1 MGKKKIVEVEENTEK
16 KTAEAVADSSTTTE
30 AEASTQVP
38 TKSSKRRF
46 ETGIL
51 CVESTYNN
59 TKLVLTDEKGN
70 TLAWSTSGALGFKGA
85 KKGTPF
91 AAAKIGETLAQKAQA
106 FGVKEVKV
114 VVKGVGSGRESAIRG
129 FISKGI
135 NLISIKDMTP
145 VPHNGPKAPKPRR
158 T

>member
-1 MGKKKIVEVEENTEK
+1 MGKKKIA
-16 KTAEAVADSSTTTE
+16 TAEEKVE
-30 AEASTQVP
+30 TQVTTP
-38 TKSSKRRF
+38 EATVATPKAPKGRRF
-46 ETGIL
+46 DSGIL

-59 TKLVLTDEKGN
+59 TKVTLTDPKGG
-70 TLAWSTSGALGFKGA
+70 TLAWSSSGTLGFKGA

-91 AAAKIGETLAQKAQA
+91 AAAKVGEVLAEKAA
-106 FGVKEVKV
+106 TMGIKEVKV

-135 NLISIKDMTP
+135 NLTVIQDMTP
-145 VPHNGPKAPKPRR
+145 AAHNGPKPPKPRR

>member
-1 MGKKKIVEVEENTEK
+1 MGKKKITTAEENGAEK
-16 KTAEAVADSSTTTE
+16 VAETTAPSATPA
-30 AEASTQVP
+30 
-38 TKSSKRRF
+38 KSGKGRRF
-46 ETGIL
+46 DTGVL

-59 TKLVLTDEKGN
+59 TKLTLTDAKGG
-70 TLAWSTSGALGFKGA
+70 TLAWSSSGTLGFKGA

-91 AAAKIGETLAQKAQA
+91 AAAKVGEVLADKAATL
-106 FGVKEVKV
+106 GIKEVRV

-135 NLISIKDMTP
+135 NLTTIQDMTP
-145 VPHNGPKAPKPRR
+145 VPHNGPKPPKPRR

>member
-1 MGKKKIVEVEENTEK
+1 MGKKKIATVEEEVAKDEGAVEK
-16 KTAEAVADSSTTTE
+16 AAPKVKAG
-30 AEASTQVP
+30 
-38 TKSSKRRF
+38 KKRF

-70 TLAWSTSGALGFKGA
+70 TLAWSSSGSLGFKGA

-91 AAAKIGETLAQKAQA
+91 AAAKIGETLAEKAQTL
-106 FGVKEVKV
+106 GVKDVSV

-135 NLISIKDMTP
+135 NLTTIRDMTP
-145 VPHNGPKAPKPRR
+145 VPHNGPKPPKPRR

>member
-1 MGKKKIVEVEENTEK
+1 MGKKKLATTEDDIK
-16 KTAEAVADSSTTTE
+16 AAPQGAEAAAEAATE
-30 AEASTQVP
+30 AAPVL
-38 TKSSKRRF
+38 KASKRRF
-46 ETGIL
+46 DSGVL

-59 TKLVLTDEKGN
+59 TKLVLTDPKGG
-70 TLAWSTSGALGFKGA
+70 TLAWSSSGSLGFKGA

-91 AAAKIGETLAQKAQA
+91 AAAKVGETLAAKAQLL
-106 FGVKEVKV
+106 GVKEVRV

-135 NLISIKDMTP
+135 NLTTIQDMTP
-145 VPHNGPKAPKPRR
+145 VPHNGPKPPKPRR